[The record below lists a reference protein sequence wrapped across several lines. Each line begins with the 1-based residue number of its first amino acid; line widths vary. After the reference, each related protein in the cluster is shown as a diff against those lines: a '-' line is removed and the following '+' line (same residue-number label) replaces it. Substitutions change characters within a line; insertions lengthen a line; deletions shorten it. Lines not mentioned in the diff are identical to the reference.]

1 VLVTCVNQ
9 NEEDVAKA
17 AESIYQQ
24 LLSNGVDVLLDD
36 RALRGGIKFKDAD
49 LIGIP
54 VRVTVGKRSLAEGK
68 VEIKLRSESE
78 REEVL
83 VEEATDKVVEMVT
96 ALKQQLKAR

>member
-24 LLSNGVDVLLDD
+24 LLGSAVDVLLDD

-54 VRVTVGKRSLAEGK
+54 IRVTVGKRSLAEGK
-68 VEIKLRSESE
+68 VEIKLRCESE
-78 REEVL
+78 RQEVV
-83 VEEATDKVVEMVT
+83 VEEAADKVIAIV
-96 ALKQQLKAR
+96 ADLKEKLKV